1 MNDNINTFLKED
13 IPPSE
18 QTDSVIDTKID
29 TSSAELTDTTSTES
43 TDTTNYRSSGEV
55 SLNELA
61 DYDIIDYC
69 GPISKQGY
77 LSLTNLIES
86 KIQNSKKN
94 SKLMLIL
101 TTNGGDPDAGY
112 RIGRA
117 LNHYYDHVGIMIV
130 DVCKSAGTLVAIA
143 ATELIIGDLGE
154 LGPLDIQHSKTDEMG
169 EQSSS
174 LNIFKTV
181 NELQKATLDSFRH
194 FVTDIRYGTGVST
207 KLAANIASNLTNSL
221 ISPISAQI
229 DPIKLGEQR
238 RALHIATEY
247 AKRLNEKS
255 DNLKADALERLIS
268 GYPCHS
274 FVIDRKEASSLFK
287 NVRGTNSET
296 EELLYRFVRLY
307 ISKIDYAKL
316 YFDEHALVSDF
327 KEVII
332 QEHQNM
338 PDDTQ
343 EQISSAKSEEQEP
356 LEASK

>member
-1 MNDNINTFLKED
+1 MNDNMNTSPKED
-13 IPPSE
+13 VPSSE
-18 QTDSVIDTKID
+18 QTEQVDPAASNV
-29 TSSAELTDTTSTES
+29 S
-43 TDTTNYRSSGEV
+43 TDTGPSVEV
-55 SLNELA
+55 PLNDLD

-77 LSLTNLIES
+77 LSLTALIES
-86 KIQNSKKN
+86 KIQNSQKN
-94 SKLMLIL
+94 RKLMLIL

-117 LNHYYDHVGIMIV
+117 INHYYDHVEIMIA

-143 ATELIIGDLGE
+143 AAELIIGDLGE
-154 LGPLDIQHSKTDEMG
+154 LGPLDIQHRKTDEMG
-169 EQSSS
+169 EHSSS

-181 NELQKATLDSFRH
+181 NELQKATLDSFRQ

-207 KLAANIASNLTNSL
+207 KFAANIASNLTNSL

-274 FVIDRKEASSLFK
+274 FVIDRKEASTLFK
-287 NVRGTNSET
+287 NVRGTESET

-327 KEVII
+327 KEIII
-332 QEHQNM
+332 QEHQGI
-338 PDDTQ
+338 PDKQSEEVSDVG
-343 EQISSAKSEEQEP
+343 IEEQEH
-356 LEASK
+356 LEAS